1 MIYSLRGNIIH
12 SDINYFVIEC
22 GGVGYK
28 CNASSNTLNSLPSE
42 VAEVT
47 VFTYMAVR
55 DDAVD
60 LYGFL
65 TQAELE
71 CFKLL
76 TSVSSVGNKIAIA
89 VLSEFTPEQIY
100 LHIAANDAK
109 SITRAQGIGIKIA
122 QRIVLELKDKVA
134 KNIPENATEVIHTAF
149 DNSSSL
155 TSASGEAI
163 AALVTL
169 GYSNSEASLAVSCVD
184 QSQPVE
190 EIIKQAMKILARMVQ
205 DLSEFDFES
214 RMTAPEYTPMDENID
229 FSLRPKTL
237 DEYVGQD
244 KVKENLSIYIKAAK
258 LRGEALDHCLLY
270 GPPGLGKTTLAGIIA
285 NEMGVNLRVTS
296 GPAIEKPKD
305 LASLLTNL
313 SDGDVLFIDEIHRLS
328 RSVEEILYPAM
339 EDYSLDIII
348 GQGPAARSI
357 RIDLNRFTLVGAT
370 TRSGQLT
377 APLRDRFGVLLRLEL
392 YTPEQLAD
400 IVTRSAQILGIE
412 IDRDGA
418 LEIASRSRGTPRIAN
433 RLLKRVRDIAQI
445 EFDGVIT
452 EQVAFAALKRFEIDE
467 LGLDNFDR
475 NLLLTIIRNYSGG
488 PVGLD
493 TLAAAVGEE
502 SVTIE
507 DVYEPYLMQIG
518 FLQRTNRG
526 RCVTAIA
533 YEHLGLKPD
542 QKSNQISF

>member
-28 CNASSNTLNSLPSE
+28 CNASSNTLNSLTSE

-190 EIIKQAMKILARMVQ
+190 EIIKQAMKILARMV
-205 DLSEFDFES
+205 
-214 RMTAPEYTPMDENID
+214 
-229 FSLRPKTL
+229 
-237 DEYVGQD
+237 
-244 KVKENLSIYIKAAK
+244 
-258 LRGEALDHCLLY
+258 
-270 GPPGLGKTTLAGIIA
+270 
-285 NEMGVNLRVTS
+285 
-296 GPAIEKPKD
+296 
-305 LASLLTNL
+305 
-313 SDGDVLFIDEIHRLS
+313 
-328 RSVEEILYPAM
+328 
-339 EDYSLDIII
+339 
-348 GQGPAARSI
+348 
-357 RIDLNRFTLVGAT
+357 
-370 TRSGQLT
+370 
-377 APLRDRFGVLLRLEL
+377 
-392 YTPEQLAD
+392 
-400 IVTRSAQILGIE
+400 
-412 IDRDGA
+412 
-418 LEIASRSRGTPRIAN
+418 
-433 RLLKRVRDIAQI
+433 
-445 EFDGVIT
+445 
-452 EQVAFAALKRFEIDE
+452 
-467 LGLDNFDR
+467 
-475 NLLLTIIRNYSGG
+475 
-488 PVGLD
+488 
-493 TLAAAVGEE
+493 
-502 SVTIE
+502 
-507 DVYEPYLMQIG
+507 
-518 FLQRTNRG
+518 
-526 RCVTAIA
+526 
-533 YEHLGLKPD
+533 
-542 QKSNQISF
+542 